1 MMAVWLR
8 RQLANWRSHLAS
20 LLMVV
25 GVVFAVQFW
34 QTRDVS
40 SAAVPDVPMV
50 VLMPDGSRTVTTL
63 RSLVER
69 HGGVPVALHVWADW
83 CPICKAEEGTIT
95 SLARDWPVITVAM
108 QSGDAAKVAS
118 VLRQRE
124 LPWVTALDSRGEFSQ
139 QIGFRAVP
147 AFAVIDADGRL
158 RMPAVGYTT
167 SLGMRL
173 RLWWVR
179 LTA

>member
-1 MMAVWLR
+1 MTAWLR
-8 RQLANWRSHLAS
+8 RQLAQWRSHLLT

-25 GVVFAVQFW
+25 AVVLAVQWW
-34 QTRDVS
+34 QTRDVP
-40 SAAVPDVPMV
+40 SAPLPEVPLT
-50 VLMPDGSRTVTTL
+50 VLRPDGLRSETTL
-63 RSLVER
+63 AQLLSR
-69 HGGVPVALHVWADW
+69 HDGSPVALHVWADW

-95 SLARDWPVITVAM
+95 SLASDWPVITVAM

-118 VLRQRE
+118 VLGQRE
-124 LPWVTALDSRGEFSQ
+124 LPWVTAVDPQGDFSR

-147 AFAVIDADGRL
+147 AFAVIDASGRL
-158 RMPAVGYTT
+158 RLPAVGYTT

-179 LTA
+179 LAG